1 VARAINYP
9 WKMISVQRESEIA
22 VDKFSERQDLPSEQ
36 ERLPGDLG
44 GMGLDSEALARLLE
58 EVRND
63 TSFTPAAYNRTYN
76 RHNR

>member
-1 VARAINYP
+1 ME
-9 WKMISVQRESEIA
+9 KSG
-22 VDKFSERQDLPSEQ
+22 ERHDLPLEQ

-44 GMGLDSEALARLLE
+44 EIGLDSEALARLLE